1 MSFYSLYFLCRFTI
15 WILHILLFLLFLP
28 FFIWIYFQVIS
39 QKGFVYLK
47 YSGFLCIQ
55 KGFYFATHFGWK
67 WYSKCKLMLSLK
79 VRLLLH
85 CFPEFSDS
93 TCEVETPSLMVTVCT
108 ACAYSGL
115 RCLLLFSIYFNVS
128 SFFLSTG
135 FCFSL
140 MRQHSC
146 TCHYGLNPFCFLLL
160 FSNSDVKT
168 RVM

>member
-1 MSFYSLYFLCRFTI
+1 MKTPATQKTQETWVQFLGWEDLPEEEMIALSSVLAWKILWTEEPGGLYSP
-15 WILHILLFLLFLP
+15 W
-28 FFIWIYFQVIS
+28 V
-39 QKGFVYLK
+39 
-47 YSGFLCIQ
+47 
-55 KGFYFATHFGWK
+55 
-67 WYSKCKLMLSLK
+67 
-79 VRLLLH
+79 LH